1 MSITN
6 TLCLSILF
14 LRYSL
19 YFQKILR
26 IVTLTKRILIHI
38 KVKCSERTNHPTHTK
53 EHSFIQ
59 FIHTLEKTINYG
71 VGEL

>member
-1 MSITN
+1 MKEDYVYHKHLVSEHF
-6 TLCLSILF
+6 ILMN
-14 LRYSL
+14 
-19 YFQKILR
+19 ILR
-26 IVTLTKRILIHI
+26 IVTLTKGILIHI

-59 FIHTLEKTINYG
+59 FIHTLEKNINYG